1 LLAEQVDNSKAG
13 GFEADN
19 TAIALELEAVK
30 AAVPVRK
37 LLFWFMSFS
46 GKTKDPSN
54 SAHDLIWPLTTSAA
68 NKKGKDMPGGLTVQ
82 SLLGQVASDEK
93 EGSTVKFWRRMC
105 TPSLQSQ
112 QRQRRRQRRL

>member
-1 LLAEQVDNSKAG
+1 MATPNVSAPRRLLAEQVDNSKAG

-30 AAVPVRK
+30 AVVPVRK

-68 NKKGKDMPGGLTVQ
+68 NKKGKDMPGGLTVH
-82 SLLGQVASDEK
+82 SLLGR
-93 EGSTVKFWRRMC
+93 WLLM
-105 TPSLQSQ
+105 
-112 QRQRRRQRRL
+112 RRRGPQLT